1 VVGAAAVVATVI
13 LGGLAVFQAGLAAGR
28 PWGRL
33 AWGGQHRILPTR
45 LRIGSAV
52 SIVLYAFIAA
62 VILTAAGL
70 VRLLPRGFSDV
81 AIWVLTGYFA
91 LGVVLNGISRSR
103 AERAV
108 MTPLVLVL
116 ALCCLVVALD
126 PG

>member
-1 VVGAAAVVATVI
+1 MVEAAAIVATVI

-33 AWGGQHRILPTR
+33 AWGGRHEVLPTR

-52 SIVLYAFIAA
+52 SIVLYALFAA
-62 VILTAAGL
+62 VVLTAAGL
-70 VRLLPRGFSDV
+70 ARLLPQGFADV
-81 AIWVLTGYFA
+81 AIWVLVGYFA
-91 LGVVLNGISRSR
+91 LGIVLNGVSRSR

-108 MTPLVLVL
+108 MTPVVLVL

-126 PG
+126 PR

>member
-1 VVGAAAVVATVI
+1 MVAAAAIVASVI
-13 LGGLAVFQAGLAAGR
+13 LGGLALFQAGLAAGR

-33 AWGGQHRILPTR
+33 AWGGQHEVLPTR

-52 SIVLYAFIAA
+52 SIVLYALIVA
-62 VILTAAGL
+62 VVLTAARL
-70 VRLLPRGFSDV
+70 ARLLPQGFADV
-81 AIWVLTGYFA
+81 AIWVLVGYFA
-91 LGVVLNGISRSR
+91 LGIVLNGISRSR

-108 MTPLVLVL
+108 MTPLVVVL